1 MYCDAAR
8 GNKHKKFCED
18 WACCFGDRLADKQT
32 SLIHHNAPL
41 PYRIWSENDKKNQEK
56 HIQQIVEW
64 QKFIDKMLLA
74 IFKIIKN

>member
-1 MYCDAAR
+1 MHHYPT
-8 GNKHKKFCED
+8 ED
-18 WACCFGDRLADKQT
+18 GVKMT
-32 SLIHHNAPL
+32 
-41 PYRIWSENDKKNQEK
+41 KKNQEK